1 MMIQFTTRAG
11 GSLSAFDEPHPTKTR
26 PAPGRVRAARSMA
39 VVIAILTLAVF
50 VGVAGQ
56 ALRRAEP
63 SVGTTARIQGSAL
76 LHRVAA
82 AAAPIH
88 SAEFLH
94 RHQS

>member
-63 SVGTTARIQGSAL
+63 SVGTTARIQGPAQP
-76 LHRVAA
+76 HKVAGA
-82 AAAPIH
+82 NARIW
-88 SAEFLH
+88 SAESLH
-94 RHQS
+94 GHRS